1 MGAAFAALIPILPF
15 VLLVSI
21 RIGVALASLPAP
33 LGSVAPPQVR
43 AALGLFLAIALS
55 VPHAG
60 DANDLFTD
68 PFWLAGAA
76 LGEALVGAA
85 IGLSARL
92 CLAAAE
98 AAGEIV
104 GGSIGLG
111 FAQIAD
117 PSTGQEAAVTARI
130 LELLAVLVFFA
141 TSGHHAVIAALG
153 QSLEVAPPGAA
164 WTGALSSRALTLGSD
179 LVASG
184 LRIASPVMGT
194 MLIVQL
200 GVAITSRAAPRLQVF
215 SISFAIAASVG
226 LLTLVVAMPAITEAI
241 TAQMRALPSALG
253 EIVRP

>member
-1 MGAAFAALIPILPF
+1 M
-15 VLLVSI
+15 LVSL

-43 AALGLFLAIALS
+43 AALGLFLAIAIAL
-55 VPHAG
+55 PHARE
-60 DANDLFTD
+60 ANDLFVD
-68 PFWLAGAA
+68 PIWLSGAA
-76 LGEALVGAA
+76 VGEVLVGAA

-111 FAQIAD
+111 FAQLAD
-117 PSTGQEAAVTARI
+117 PTTGQEAAATSRV
-130 LELLAVLVFFA
+130 LEQLAVLVFFA
-141 TSGHHAVIAALG
+141 SSGHQAVIAALA

-164 WTGALSSRALTLGSD
+164 WTGALSAHTLDLGAD
-179 LVASG
+179 LVAAG

-215 SISFAIAASVG
+215 SISFAVAAAVG
-226 LLTLVVAMPAITEAI
+226 LATLVVAMPAIAEAI
-241 TAQMRALPSALG
+241 TAQMRGLPSTLI
-253 EIVRP
+253 EVVSP